1 MHCLK
6 GKCWWTPQNTIRESK
21 RISLKSCIAR
31 CADVLSVG
39 WIKHFKV
46 TNLSVKSPKL
56 IIWIFSGIYCC
67 GHKQFWRL
75 YWRRKTNFNGIW
87 KGSTVL
93 YFRTDAGTTQM
104 SSAVFV
110 IFQKGFVL
118 SRKVSRNRELGQ
130 LLLCFSLNGNIKQTL
145 E

>member
-1 MHCLK
+1 MTCN
-6 GKCWWTPQNTIRESK
+6 W
-21 RISLKSCIAR
+21 
-31 CADVLSVG
+31 
-39 WIKHFKV
+39 
-46 TNLSVKSPKL
+46 
-56 IIWIFSGIYCC
+56 
-67 GHKQFWRL
+67 
-75 YWRRKTNFNGIW
+75 IW